1 MRASRLCVLVVV
13 ALAWGALGGASGAPQ
28 SKDEQPEPLRIVEA
42 EGFAPIVDGNISN
55 ARQAAIDRAL
65 REAVLRTVGVYV
77 TGSVRVHN
85 HIVQEDRVST
95 RAAGLAILEEVLEE
109 GRADHVYRVRAR
121 VAVRLRPLL
130 RELSSSPAVRRWRV
144 GIVLASS
151 TYYGYVPTAASD
163 AAALLSRHLESLGI
177 DADDQGAEVSGEEAR
192 QLQSATPAEVSDW
205 GRRHGFDV
213 VITGQVSARVAP
225 GLSISR
231 ERLGI
236 DYARCWVRAALRA
249 IRCDTGEV
257 VMADTVAGEG
267 DGVPTQKAV
276 HAGMTHTL
284 RRAGRK
290 LSESLLRL
298 PGAASRAMC
307 LTLSGFEGVTDAT
320 AFIEALSSVPAIR
333 RVEGQTYTEGVLT
346 LQVRVAEEAA
356 ASLGAH
362 LESSAAL
369 QAFGLRVIRA
379 TPERVSGSVYAA
391 ETTG

>member
-13 ALAWGALGGASGAPQ
+13 ALTWGASGGAGGAPE
-28 SKDEQPEPLRIVEA
+28 SKYEQPEPLRIVEA
-42 EGFAPIVDGNISN
+42 EGIAPIVDGNVSG

-85 HIVQEDRVST
+85 HVVLEDRVST
-95 RAAGLAILEEVLEE
+95 RGAGLAILEEVLEE

-121 VAVRLRPLL
+121 VGVRLRPLL

-177 DADDQGAEVSGEEAR
+177 DVVDQGAGVTGEEAR
-192 QLQSATPAEVSDW
+192 RLQSASPAQVSDW

-225 GLSISR
+225 GLSVPR
-231 ERLGI
+231 EWLGV

-257 VMADTVAGEG
+257 VMADTVAGES
-267 DGVPTQKAV
+267 DSVPTQQAV

-284 RRAGRK
+284 RRAGRR
-290 LSESLLRL
+290 LSEALLRL
-298 PGAASRAMC
+298 PGATSRAMR

-320 AFIEALSSVPAIR
+320 AFTEALASVPAIR
-333 RVEGQTYTEGVLT
+333 RVEGQVYTGGVLT

-362 LESSAAL
+362 LENSAAL
-369 QAFGLRVIRA
+369 QGFGLRVIRA
-379 TPERVSGSVYAA
+379 TPERVSASVHA
-391 ETTG
+391 EESTG